1 MDNFSTSSSSS
12 LADLPLDELVAY
24 GRELGLS
31 IDPAAPRGELLRLI
45 RERQELLVELD
56 RDAMLDVVMW
66 ARIPV
71 RRSASKEQLAKQMA
85 TITKARFGGLSDRGL
100 RALARFRGA
109 QVEEGEPRA
118 TLERRLRRQ
127 EGVWARVNRKRR
139 RVIGSLVS
147 KFVDESPP
155 QGDYQFLPEEDGGS
169 SLKESIEEAGVMGGI
184 AHKLR
189 GAADQYL
196 REKLDEIERRI
207 DRKLDEIDSRLGEW
221 RDQEIRNRLRI
232 VKITLITAIVVAIVS
247 LGYDHLKTRSE
258 LPGQTG
264 PPVTGAVDTE
274 PPG

>member
-1 MDNFSTSSSSS
+1 MENFSTSSSSS
-12 LADLPLDELVAY
+12 LADLPLDERVAY

-31 IDPAAPRGELLRLI
+31 IDPATPRGELLRLI

-118 TLERRLRRQ
+118 TLERRLWRQ
-127 EGVWARVNRKRR
+127 VGVCARVNRKRR

-147 KFVDESPP
+147 KFVDESPA

-169 SLKESIEEAGVMGGI
+169 SLKESIEEAGVMSGI

-264 PPVTGAVDTE
+264 PPASGASHAE